1 MFGEHFY
8 HKTIR
13 NTVIAF
19 GTIFNNINI
28 KRLDSSGN
36 PLQNI
41 RVPLSYSPKEKFLA
55 RLDAQQD
62 LTGDDSKVAITLP
75 RMSFEITGY
84 TYDAS
89 RKLNKNQ
96 KMAKVKTSG
105 DTEKLNTQ
113 YVPVPYDISF
123 QLNVFTATQDDGLQI
138 LEQILP
144 VFQPHYNLSIKL
156 VPSMGETK
164 DVPIVLTN
172 IDYED
177 SYEGDFATRR
187 AIIYTL
193 QFTAKTFLYGPVTE
207 SKIIKKAN
215 VDYYTSVDT
224 AKAPREVRYQ
234 ATPTSL
240 QDRDGV
246 VVTTLSAATDTN
258 DNLIAVA
265 DASGITKFDS
275 IYIDNELIRV
285 QKISGNNLTVL
296 RAYEGTTAAAHT
308 NGSSV
313 FLVNQADADLLDGF
327 DDFGFGELKAEFTD
341 MKKKNFVSGNDEAI

>member
-1 MFGEHFY
+1 MLGTYSY
-8 HKTIR
+8 HEIFRKTI
-13 NTVIAF
+13 VAF
-19 GTIFNNINI
+19 GTLFNNIELRRQDEVM
-28 KRLDSSGN
+28 K
-36 PLQNI
+36 
-41 RVPLSYSPKEKFLA
+41 VPLAYGPKDKFLA
-55 RLDAQQD
+55 RLDQVPDPTNKRVQ
-62 LTGDDSKVAITLP
+62 ITLP
-75 RMSFEITGY
+75 RIGFEITGIN
-84 TYDAS
+84 YDSARKVSPTQKIKVAS
-89 RKLNKNQ
+89 TSTKNKNVF
-96 KMAKVKTSG
+96 M
-105 DTEKLNTQ
+105 
-113 YVPVPYDISF
+113 PVPYNIGFELAIISKN
-123 QLNVFTATQDDGLQI
+123 QEDGLQI

-144 VFQPHYNLSIKL
+144 VFQPHYNLAVKL
-156 VPSMGETK
+156 LPEMSEIR
-164 DVPIVLTN
+164 DIPIVLNN

-177 SYEGDFATRR
+177 SYEGDFASRR

-193 QFTAKTFLYGPVTE
+193 TFTAKTYLYGPVTE
-207 SKIIKKAN
+207 PKTIKKAN
-215 VDYYTSVDT
+215 VEYYTNTDVN
-224 AKAPREVRYQ
+224 KAPREVRYQ

-246 VVTTLSAATDTN
+246 VLTTLTSATDTN

-275 IYIDNELIRV
+275 IYIDSELIRV

-327 DDFGFGELKAEFTD
+327 DDFGFGEMKAEFTD

>member
-1 MFGEHFY
+1 MLGNYSY
-8 HKTIR
+8 HEIFRKTI
-13 NTVIAF
+13 VAF
-19 GTIFNNINI
+19 GTLFNNIELRRQDEVM
-28 KRLDSSGN
+28 K
-36 PLQNI
+36 
-41 RVPLSYSPKEKFLA
+41 VPLAYGPKDKFLA
-55 RLDAQQD
+55 RLDQG
-62 LTGDDSKVAITLP
+62 TGINKRVQITLP
-75 RMSFEITGY
+75 RIGFEISGVAYDPTRKVAPTQKIKMANTSTKNKSLFMPVPHNISFELAII
-84 TYDAS
+84 S
-89 RKLNKNQ
+89 KN
-96 KMAKVKTSG
+96 
-105 DTEKLNTQ
+105 
-113 YVPVPYDISF
+113 
-123 QLNVFTATQDDGLQI
+123 QDDGLQI

-164 DVPIVLTN
+164 DVPIVLQN

-265 DASGITKFDS
+265 SAAGINKFDS

-296 RAYEGTTAAAHT
+296 RAYEGTAAAAHT

-313 FLVNQADADLLDGF
+313 FLVNQTDHDMVDAD
-327 DDFGFGELKAEFTD
+327 DDFGFGEMTSSFTD
-341 MKKKNFVSGNDEAI
+341 GKKKNFVSGNDEAI